1 MGQPEFVHVS
11 DRDRVH
17 VSERLPSS
25 SGWRA
30 DRPGDVM
37 TGGGQPAGPWIGSAG
52 PDQGYALRLASL
64 VRKELLLTP
73 GEHLDDVMAG
83 GVEVAMKRSSLFGR
97 APVRTDLDVA
107 FTVWGYTVAAPDPEL
122 VAFRRAMFA
131 GASHDYAHR
140 REIVDHVP
148 AGTLRMTLAQVRAG
162 MVTGWRAL
170 LTVPPTR

>member
-17 VSERLPSS
+17 VSARLPPPSAWS
-25 SGWRA
+25 A

-37 TGGGQPAGPWIGSAG
+37 TGGGQAAGPWLGSAG

-64 VRKELLLTP
+64 MRGEVVLAP

-83 GVEVAMKRSSLFGR
+83 AVEVAMKRSSLFGR

-107 FTVWGYTVAAPDPEL
+107 FTVWGYTTATPDPEL

-131 GASHDYAHR
+131 QASHGYALR

-148 AGTLRMTLAQVRAG
+148 ASTLRMSLAQVRAG
-162 MVTGWRAL
+162 METGWRAL
-170 LTVPPTR
+170 LTVTPTA